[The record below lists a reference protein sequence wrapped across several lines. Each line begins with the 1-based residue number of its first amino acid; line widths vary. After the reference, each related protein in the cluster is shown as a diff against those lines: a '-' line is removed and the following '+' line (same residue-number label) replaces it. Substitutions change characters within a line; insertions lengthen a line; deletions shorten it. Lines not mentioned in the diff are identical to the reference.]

1 MTHIKSLC
9 ITTCTAIVLALLS
22 SSLFGAPGKRS
33 GDEQGKRIYLK
44 QCAHCHGM
52 RGEGVVG
59 VNENPLFGN
68 KKLPE
73 LIQVIV
79 ETMPEDKPNTCKG
92 ENAVAVGRYIF
103 ETFYTPE
110 ARASQKPPRIELARL
125 TNRQYKQTIGDIFTA
140 FLGKPELNE
149 DRGIHA
155 TYYDTRGF
163 GKQIGQEVVD
173 SIHFDFDQK
182 LPHEKITKKEEFSI
196 RWQGAV
202 IAEESGIYEFIVKS
216 PNSIRLYIN
225 DRETRLVD
233 KYVATKDSEAEHSG
247 TIYLQGGL
255 PYFFRLETFRFKDP
269 TASMSLMWV
278 PPGGTRQVI
287 PKRNFYP
294 HTIGTGI
301 LVQTPFPPDDSASG
315 YERGIAVSAEWDQA
329 TTNAAI
335 EVAQQVLPLMDQM
348 ARSKSG
354 DDDHYDKLRAFCHSF
369 AEYAFRRPL
378 TEDQKAIYVDSFFA
392 DDLELSDSV
401 KRVIISTLKS
411 PLFLYPELSRNPE
424 DPVVD
429 SYLVAGRLALALW
442 DSVPDTALRNAA
454 ERGDLLDPIKV
465 EQQIKRMLNN
475 SRAKTKL
482 DYFLLHWLQLNEKG
496 EFSKDDQ
503 HYANFTDTIKAD
515 LRQSLRLFFQDV
527 VWSESSDYR
536 RLFHSPTIPI
546 NQNLAQ
552 FYGVEAINGDEFQ
565 PGSVSEHADSGILT
579 HPYMLSM
586 LAYRDNS
593 SPIHRGVFITRRLLG
608 RTLKEPP
615 QATELGKTEFGEEL
629 TMREKVTQITE
640 PATCAGCHNII
651 NPLGFSL
658 ENFDA
663 IGRYRNQEVGKAINA
678 IANYNTVEGEKVEL
692 SGASGLAELLTISP
706 QAHGAFVDHLF
717 HQAVKQPINAYG
729 DSLREQLIEQ
739 FQVSEFNIQQLLT
752 NIVKEAVLFE
762 PEQEQ

>member
-1 MTHIKSLC
+1 MTHVKSLSR
-9 ITTCTAIVLALLS
+9 TSGTAIVLALLI
-22 SSLFGAPGKRS
+22 SSLFGFPSKCF
-33 GDEQGKRIYLK
+33 GDDQGKRIYLK
-44 QCAHCHGM
+44 QCAHCHGLQ
-52 RGEGVVG
+52 GEGVVG
-59 VNENPLFGN
+59 VNENRLDGE

-79 ETMPEDKPNTCKG
+79 ETMPEEKPNTCKG

-125 TNRQYKQTIGDIFTA
+125 TNRQYKQTVGDIFTA
-140 FLGKPELNE
+140 FLGKPQLNE
-149 DRGIHA
+149 GRGIHA

-163 GKQIGQEVVD
+163 GKQVGQEVVD
-173 SIHFDFDQK
+173 SIDFDFDRT
-182 LPHEKITKKEEFSI
+182 LPHEKISKKEEFSI

-202 IAEESGIYEFIVKS
+202 IAEESGIYDFVVKS

-225 DRETRLVD
+225 DREKRLVD

-294 HTIGTGI
+294 ATIGTGI

-329 TTNAAI
+329 ATNAAI

-348 ARSKSG
+348 ARTKSNAP
-354 DDDHYDKLRAFCHSF
+354 DRNQKLKQFCHSF
-369 AEYAFRRPL
+369 VKYA
-378 TEDQKAIYVDSFFA
+378 
-392 DDLELSDSV
+392 
-401 KRVIISTLKS
+401 
-411 PLFLYPELSRNPE
+411 LFLYPELSRNPE

-429 SYLVAGRLALALW
+429 SYLVASRLALALW

-454 ERGDLLDPIKV
+454 DRGDLLDPIKV
-465 EQQIKRMLNN
+465 QQQIKRMLNN
-475 SRAKTKL
+475 SRAKSKL
-482 DYFLLHWLQLNEKG
+482 DHFLLHWLQLDEKG
-496 EFSKDDQ
+496 DFSKDHE
-503 HYANFTDTIKAD
+503 HYAGFTEVIKAD
-515 LRQSLRLFFQDV
+515 LRQSLRLFFQEII
-527 VWSESSDYR
+527 WSEGSDYR
-536 RLFHSPTIPI
+536 QLFRSTTIPV

-552 FYGVEAINGDEFQ
+552 FYGIEGIKGSEFRL
-565 PGSVSEHADSGILT
+565 GSVNDQAASGILT

-608 RTLKEPP
+608 RVLKEPP
-615 QATELGKTEFGEEL
+615 QATELGSAEFPEGL
-629 TMREKVTQITE
+629 TIREKVTQLTG
-640 PATCAGCHNII
+640 PTACAGCHRII

-658 ENFDA
+658 ENFDG

-678 IANYNTVEGEKVEL
+678 VADYTTVSGESVEL
-692 SGASGLAELLTISP
+692 AGASGLGELIATSP
-706 QAHGAFVDHLF
+706 QAQSAFVDHLF

-729 DSLREQLIEQ
+729 DSLRKQLIEQ
-739 FQVSEFNIQQLLT
+739 FQASKFNIQQLLT

-762 PEQEQ
+762 PEQEP

>member
-1 MTHIKSLC
+1 MTNGKSFYL
-9 ITTCTAIVLALLS
+9 TTCTAVILVLLNT
-22 SSLFGAPGKRS
+22 SLFGAPVKRS
-33 GDEQGKRIYLK
+33 GDDQGKRIYLK
-44 QCAHCHGM
+44 QCAHCHGAE
-52 RGEGVVG
+52 GEGVVG
-59 VNENPLFGN
+59 VNENPLYGN

-73 LIQVIV
+73 LIQLIV
-79 ETMPEDKPNTCKG
+79 ETMPEDKPSICKG

-103 ETFYTPE
+103 EKFYTPE

-125 TNRQYKQTIGDIFTA
+125 TNRQYRQTVGDLFTA

-163 GKQIGQEVVD
+163 GKQVEQEIVD
-173 SIHFDFDQK
+173 NINFDFDQT
-182 LPHEKITKKEEFSI
+182 LPHEKISKAEEFSI
-196 RWQGAV
+196 RWQGAI

-225 DRETRLVD
+225 DRERRLVD
-233 KYVATKDSEAEHSG
+233 KYVATRDSEAEHSG

-269 TASMSLMWV
+269 TASMSLMWI

-294 HTIGTGI
+294 ATIGTGI

-329 TTNAAI
+329 ATNAAI

-348 ARSKSG
+348 AKTKSG
-354 DDDHYDKLRAFCHSF
+354 DADRNDKLQAFCHSF
-369 AEYAFRRPL
+369 VEYAFRRPL
-378 TEDQKAIYVDSFFA
+378 TGDQKAIYVDSFFS
-392 DDLELSDSV
+392 DDLAISDSV
-401 KRVIISTLKS
+401 MRVVIATLKS
-411 PLFLYPELSRNPE
+411 PLFLYPELSRNPK
-424 DPVVD
+424 DPLVD

-465 EQQIKRMLNN
+465 QQQIKRMLNN
-475 SRAKTKL
+475 TRAKSKL

-496 EFSKDDQ
+496 EFSKDTE

-527 VWSESSDYR
+527 IWSEGSDYR
-536 RLFHSPTIPI
+536 QLFRSPTIPI
-546 NQNLAQ
+546 NPTLAQ
-552 FYGVEAINGDEFQ
+552 FYGIDSFEGNGFQ
-565 PGSVSEHADSGILT
+565 PGSVSEHAASGILT

-593 SPIHRGVFITRRLLG
+593 SPIHRGGFITRRLLG

-615 QATELGKTEFGEEL
+615 QATELGSAKFADGL
-629 TMREKVTQITE
+629 TIREKVTQLTE
-640 PATCAGCHNII
+640 PTACAGCHNII

-678 IANYNTVEGEKVEL
+678 VANYNTVDGEKVEL
-692 SGASGLAELLTISP
+692 SGASGLAELITISP

-717 HQAVKQPINAYG
+717 HQAMKQPINAYG

-739 FQVSEFNIQQLLT
+739 FQVSDFNIQQLLT
-752 NIVKEAVLFE
+752 NIVKEAVLFK

>member
-1 MTHIKSLC
+1 M
-9 ITTCTAIVLALLS
+9 LALLS
-22 SSLFGAPGKRS
+22 SSLYGAPGKRS
-33 GDEQGKRIYLK
+33 GDDQGKRIYQK

-52 RGEGVVG
+52 QGEGVVG
-59 VNENPLFGN
+59 VNENPLYGN
-68 KKLPE
+68 KQLPE

-125 TNRQYKQTIGDIFTA
+125 TNRQYKQTISDLFTA
-140 FLGKPELNE
+140 FLGKPPLNE
-149 DRGIHA
+149 ERGIHA

-163 GKQIGQEVVD
+163 GKQVGQEVID
-173 SIHFDFDQK
+173 SIDFDFDRT
-182 LPHEKITKKEEFSI
+182 LPHEKISKKEEFSI

-247 TIYLQGGL
+247 TIYLQGGQ
-255 PYFFRLETFRFKDP
+255 PYFFQLETFRFKDP
-269 TASMSLMWV
+269 AASMSLMWV
-278 PPGGTRQVI
+278 PPGGTRQII
-287 PKRNFYP
+287 PKRNLYP
-294 HTIGTGI
+294 TTIGTGI

-335 EVAQQVLPLMDQM
+335 EVAEQVLPLMDQM
-348 ARSKSG
+348 ARTKSG
-354 DDDHYDKLRAFCHSF
+354 DVDRHDKLQTFCH
-369 AEYAFRRPL
+369 ALVEYAFRRPL
-378 TEDQKAIYVDSFFA
+378 TEDQKSIYVDSFFL

-454 ERGDLLDPIKV
+454 GRGDLLDPIKV
-465 EQQIKRMLNN
+465 QQQIKRMLNN
-475 SRAKTKL
+475 SRAKSKL

-496 EFSKDDQ
+496 EFSKDDE

-515 LRQSLRLFFQDV
+515 LRLSLRLFFQDV
-527 VWSESSDYR
+527 VWSEDSDFR
-536 RLFHSPTIPI
+536 QLFHSPTIPM
-546 NQNLAQ
+546 NHNLAQ
-552 FYGVEAINGDEFQ
+552 FYGIEAFEGNEFQ
-565 PGSVSEHADSGILT
+565 PGSVSEHAVSGILT

-615 QATELGKTEFGEEL
+615 QATELGSAEFPDGL
-629 TMREKVTQITE
+629 TIREKVTQLTE
-640 PATCAGCHNII
+640 PTTCAGCHNII

-678 IANYNTVEGEKVEL
+678 VANYTTVVGEKVEL
-692 SGASGLAELLTISP
+692 SGASGLAELITISP

-717 HQAVKQPINAYG
+717 HQAMKQPINAYG
-729 DSLREQLIEQ
+729 DSLRKQLIEQ

-752 NIVKEAVLFE
+752 NIVKAAVLFE